1 MVNFEHL
8 TKCSLLL
15 RLVFLPSVDSAPKG
29 GVYAESTYSEG
40 TTAADADHPGTFN
53 RPMWNVPTLADL
65 LQRLS
70 VKKPPKA
77 AGILR
82 Y

>member
-1 MVNFEHL
+1 MQNLHIQ
-8 TKCSLLL
+8 K
-15 RLVFLPSVDSAPKG
+15 APPPQTQIIP
-29 GVYAESTYSEG
+29 E
-40 TTAADADHPGTFN
+40 TFN
-53 RPMWNVPTLADL
+53 RPMWSVPTLADL

-77 AGILR
+77 VGIPR

>member
-1 MVNFEHL
+1 MQN
-8 TKCSLLL
+8 
-15 RLVFLPSVDSAPKG
+15 LPIQKAPSPQTQIIP
-29 GVYAESTYSEG
+29 E
-40 TTAADADHPGTFN
+40 TFN

-77 AGILR
+77 AGRPPVLKTR
-82 Y
+82 TS